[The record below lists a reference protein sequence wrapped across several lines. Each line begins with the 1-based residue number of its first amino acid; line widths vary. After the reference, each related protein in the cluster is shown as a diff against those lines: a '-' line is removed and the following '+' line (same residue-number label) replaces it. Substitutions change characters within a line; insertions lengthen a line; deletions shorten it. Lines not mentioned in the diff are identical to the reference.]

1 MYKGTEII
9 NYMEEHLGDGGSAA
23 RAYCHLGAGEPWCNA
38 EVTLAFHEIGES
50 KLFCN
55 GRKETYC
62 PHSIQ
67 WCYKNL
73 ASLPIYLALE
83 GDVVY
88 FDWERN
94 GTPNHIGFARH
105 RLSDLQLATVEG
117 NTSGGK
123 IDNKV
128 REAAYIQAVFRP
140 LYPVDKSEFDAYKEL
155 ELDGCFGFN
164 SVAVLQRFLM
174 LEIDGSFGLITL
186 KAWQK
191 FIGVDPDGVWGVKTT
206 KATQKVVGAKI
217 DGYCGKK
224 TVIAWQKWLNKQVFT
239 GGGQTTKPTTPTT
252 STTKTDENKISAKA
266 KQLAWPEGTAP
277 SKYAWEGG
285 KATKAFSDAL
295 SAHYPNHGKWGK
307 ASSVGCSCDVFVGT
321 NVRASG
327 LDKTYPR
334 GFDEQWTHKPSAK
347 MQKLTFSNVS
357 PYSVCK
363 AGDVILYWKDSK
375 GESKHTLIV
384 GKDAKGKLVIYEAQY
399 EKTYG
404 HVNTS
409 LSKIKTKR
417 PRVVIF
423 RAK

>member
-23 RAYCHLGAGEPWCNA
+23 RSYCHLGAGEPWCNA

-83 GDVVY
+83 GDIVY

-94 GTPNHIGFARH
+94 GVPNHIGFARH
-105 RLSDLQLATVEG
+105 RLNDLQLATVEG
-117 NTSGGK
+117 NTSGGQ
-123 IDNKV
+123 IANRT

-140 LYPVDKSEFDAYKEL
+140 LYPVDKKDFDASKEL
-155 ELDGCFGFN
+155 EIDGCFGFN
-164 SVAVLQRFLM
+164 SVAVLQSFLM

-191 FIGVDPDGVWGVKTT
+191 FIGVEPDGVWGVKTT
-206 KATQKVVGAKI
+206 KATQKIVGAKV

-239 GGGQTTKPTTPTT
+239 TGQTTTKPTTTTT
-252 STTKTDENKISAKA
+252 SSKNKITAKA
-266 KQLAWPEGTAP
+266 KQLAWKEGTAVK
-277 SKYAWEGG
+277 KYAWKGG
-285 KATKAFSDAL
+285 SATKACKDAL
-295 SAHYPNHGKWGK
+295 ATHYPNHDKWGP
-307 ASSVGCSCDVFVGT
+307 APSVGCSCDVFAGLT
-321 NVRASG
+321 VRASG
-327 LDKTYPR
+327 LDKTFPR
-334 GFDEQWTHKPSAK
+334 GFDEQWKHKPSSK
-347 MQKLTFSNVS
+347 MEKLTFSNVA
-357 PYSVCK
+357 PHSVCK
-363 AGDVILYWKDSK
+363 DGDVILYWKDSK
-375 GESKHTLIV
+375 GESKHVLIV
-384 GKDAKGKLVIYEAQY
+384 GKNDKGKLVIYEAQY

-409 LSKIKTKR
+409 LSKLKTKR
-417 PRVVIF
+417 PKVVIF